1 VRCSAMH
8 DLPSWCDEQRIW
20 APKLELFE
28 KGGYRGLRTT
38 AAVQEGE
45 VPPPPIPNDWLEH
58 RMRVRRAAPCAASYR
73 CSVQGF

>member
-1 VRCSAMH
+1 MH

-45 VPPPPIPNDWLEH
+45 VRYPIPNGWLEH